1 MLRIL
6 SSISRDPP
14 GGTRHFDMRP
24 VWNSDN
30 DSLFCSQVV
39 NVPVHIM

>member
-24 VWNSDN
+24 V
-30 DSLFCSQVV
+30 
-39 NVPVHIM
+39 